1 METSKSKFQRR
12 ALIALTILGL
22 STYYAYTRLSHASA
36 VSDAVDMLPAY
47 NNEKLVLDSVEESA
61 KNYTLKLKLHGVN
74 TDSKQLNQLK
84 SHYQQVT
91 QQFACNEPEFN
102 TWFEQGYNINFEIS
116 YQQQSGAIFQQTY
129 VSKSNCSNNKK
140 AN

>member
-1 METSKSKFQRR
+1 METSKSKIQRR

-22 STYYAYTRLSHASA
+22 GTYYAYTRLSHASA

-47 NNEKLVLDSVEESA
+47 SSEKLVLDSVEESA

-74 TDSKQLNQLK
+74 MDSEQLNQLK
-84 SHYQQVT
+84 SHYQQVA
-91 QQFACNEPEFN
+91 QQFACNEPEFT

-116 YQQQSGAIFQQTY
+116 YQQQPDTVFQQTY
-129 VSKSNCSNNKK
+129 VSKSNCSSNKK
-140 AN
+140 VD